1 MVKAGSAVFRLV
13 PIITTMSGPGP
24 AQVRCGECNGRADA
38 CAVERSATVLRVTV
52 VQTVLVFVLI
62 PAAIYGVIA
71 LLTLVPKM
79 ARSPKYRSG
88 QEWTYDPVWWSA
100 NLGGQGSHD
109 AHAHSSEDAED
120 AQAGEPVRTARGGA
134 RGNW

>member
-1 MVKAGSAVFRLV
+1 
-13 PIITTMSGPGP
+13 
-24 AQVRCGECNGRADA
+24 
-38 CAVERSATVLRVTV
+38 VTV

-71 LLTLVPKM
+71 LLTMAPKM

-100 NLGGQGSHD
+100 NLGGAGSHG
-109 AHAHSSEDAED
+109 AHADSSEATDAP
-120 AQAGEPVRTARGGA
+120 AGDPVRTARGGA

>member
-1 MVKAGSAVFRLV
+1 M
-13 PIITTMSGPGP
+13 
-24 AQVRCGECNGRADA
+24 
-38 CAVERSATVLRVTV
+38 TV

-100 NLGGQGSHD
+100 NLGGHGSHD
-109 AHAHSSEDAED
+109 AHADSSEDAED
-120 AQAGEPVRTARGGA
+120 AQTGEPVRTARGGA